1 MAKFDTSKIANW
13 ESLDT
18 EARLKALME
27 ADIPDA
33 VDLTQYVSK
42 ATADKYASEAADWK
56 KKFNSKLTEDE
67 QKKAAEDEAKAA
79 LEKKYAELLK
89 KTTVAEYKAQYL
101 GLGYSDDTAGKM
113 AEAQAA
119 GDSAKMF
126 ELMTAEQSA
135 MKEKMKKDLLNG
147 TPKPGGAPDGD
158 NKAKTPDIVLAEKLA
173 AESKEAGKS
182 ASDAQKKY
190 FG

>member
-1 MAKFDTSKIANW
+1 MAKFDTSRIANW

-67 QKKAAEDEAKAA
+67 QKKAAEEEAKAD

-101 GLGYSDDTAGKM
+101 GLGYSEETAGKM

-119 GDSAKMF
+119 GDSKKMF
-126 ELMTAEQSA
+126 ELMTAEQSV
-135 MKEKMKKDLLNG
+135 MKEKMKKDILNG
-147 TPKPGGAPDGD
+147 TPKPGGAPGADD
-158 NKAKTPDIVLAEKLA
+158 KAKTPDIVLAEKLA
-173 AESKEAGKS
+173 AESKEAGKT
-182 ASDAQKKY
+182 ASNAQKNY

>member
-1 MAKFDTSKIANW
+1 MAKFDTSRIANW

-56 KKFNSKLTEDE
+56 KKYNSRLTEDE
-67 QKKAAEDEAKAA
+67 QKKAAEEEAKAE

-101 GLGYSDDTAGKM
+101 GLGYSEETAGKM

-126 ELMTAEQSA
+126 ELMTAEQSV
-135 MKEKMKKDLLNG
+135 MKEKMKKDILNG
-147 TPKPGGAPDGD
+147 TPKPGGAPDGG
-158 NKAKTPDIVLAEKLA
+158 NRTKTPDIVLAEKLA